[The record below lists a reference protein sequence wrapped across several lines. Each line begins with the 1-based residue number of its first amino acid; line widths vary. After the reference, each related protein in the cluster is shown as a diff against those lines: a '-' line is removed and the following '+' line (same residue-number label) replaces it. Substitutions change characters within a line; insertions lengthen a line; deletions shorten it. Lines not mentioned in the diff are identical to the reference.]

1 MARKAHLLSFLT
13 VLLFAT
19 FIVSCDELNE
29 KVLPRPSGKSGN
41 LLVVVDT
48 FYWNNHTGE
57 AIMETFATTQ
67 EGLPQRE
74 PLFDIIQLP
83 HRNFAQIFK
92 TNRNII
98 IIEIKEN
105 AKNRLAINSEVWSTS
120 QLIVTITASS
130 DKIAAETI
138 RKNGKALID
147 YFNNKEIERLQAAN
161 NQFKNQKVA
170 KVLKEKFNIELIIDT
185 YYRVANEDSNFVWLR
200 KEKMAGEH
208 PISQGLLVYSY
219 PYISDTTFSVYSLT
233 NKRNEFT
240 KKYVRGAVDS
250 TYMQS
255 YAEYVPNEKELSING
270 LYAKELRGLWFIKGD
285 FMGGPYVNYS
295 FVDEK
300 RNQVICIDGYVF
312 APKFD
317 KREFLRELEAFAL
330 SAMLVEQ

>member
-1 MARKAHLLSFLT
+1 MAKKAHLLSFLT
-13 VLLFAT
+13 VLLIVFS
-19 FIVSCDELNE
+19 IVSCDTINE
-29 KVLPRPSGKSGN
+29 RVLPRPSGKSGN
-41 LLVVVDT
+41 LLVVVDS
-48 FYWNNHTGE
+48 FYFNNHTGE
-57 AIMETFATTQ
+57 AIMETFAKTQ

-74 PLFDIIQLP
+74 PMFDIIHLP

-98 IIEIKEN
+98 IIEVKEN

-138 RKNGKALID
+138 RKNGTALID
-147 YFNNKEIERLQAAN
+147 YFNNKEIERMQATNKQIKNAN
-161 NQFKNQKVA
+161 VS
-170 KVLKEKFNIELIIDT
+170 KVLKDKFNMDFNIDT
-185 YYRVANEDSNFVWLR
+185 YYRVASEDSNFVWLR

-219 PYISDTTFSVYSLT
+219 PYVSDSTFSVYSLT

-240 KKYVRGAVDS
+240 RKYIQGSVDS

-255 YAEYVPNEKELSING
+255 YAEYVPNEREISING

-285 FMGGPYVNYS
+285 FMGGPYINYS

-300 RNQVICIDGYVF
+300 RNKVICIDGYVF

-317 KREFLRELEAFAL
+317 KREFLRELEAYAL
-330 SAMLVEQ
+330 SAKIIE